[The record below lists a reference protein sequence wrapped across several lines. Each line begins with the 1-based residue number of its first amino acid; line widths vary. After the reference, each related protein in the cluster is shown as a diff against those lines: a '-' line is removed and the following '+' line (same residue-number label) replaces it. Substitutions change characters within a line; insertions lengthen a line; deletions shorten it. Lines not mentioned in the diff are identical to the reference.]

1 MVMSQDERGVA
12 SIISASATLHLFIFF
27 EISNKPGCGVDLEVG
42 PSHLWLMGSGDMVQ
56 QMSLLEG
63 LER

>member
-1 MVMSQDERGVA
+1 MVMSQDRKGVA
-12 SIISASATLHLFIFF
+12 SIISASATLYLFFK
-27 EISNKPGCGVDLEVG
+27 ISNKLGCGVDFEVE

-56 QMSLLEG
+56 QMSLLKR

>member
-1 MVMSQDERGVA
+1 MVMSQDGRGVA
-12 SIISASATLHLFIFF
+12 SIMSASATLHLFF